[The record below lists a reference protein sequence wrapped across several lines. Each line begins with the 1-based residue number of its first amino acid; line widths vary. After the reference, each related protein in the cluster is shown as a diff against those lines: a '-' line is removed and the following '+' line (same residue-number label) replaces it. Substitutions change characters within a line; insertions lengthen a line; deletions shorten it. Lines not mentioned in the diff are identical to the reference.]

1 MKLIKL
7 FLCVNIYLVKITEV
21 LNLLSDLNQAEV
33 FMSGLKEIIEKQ
45 NDENIT
51 LQRIV
56 ERLQDENKLLQNNHD
71 VLKTVN
77 EKVAGENV
85 KLSNNNDRVEKEFR
99 LKNSK

>member
-33 FMSGLKEIIEKQ
+33 LSGLKEIIEKQ
-45 NDENIT
+45 NDENM
-51 LQRIV
+51 
-56 ERLQDENKLLQNNHD
+56 KLQNKYD
-71 VLKTVN
+71 ILKIEN
-77 EKVAGENV
+77 EKLADKNV
-85 KLSNNNDRVEKEFR
+85 KLLNKNEMLEKEYR